1 MVTDE
6 IKEKVKNILTDHLE
20 VKQLRKTSER
30 FAILDEVYSI
40 TGHFDIETLY
50 VHMKNKKYQVS
61 RATLYNTVEVLLEC
75 NLIIKHQFG
84 KNQAMYEK
92 AYMYRQHDHLICQD
106 CEHVFEF
113 CDPRLQQIQQMAG
126 EILKFDIDRHSLT
139 LYGKC
144 QGLQK
149 NGKCSHGFKSVKQA

>member
-1 MVTDE
+1 MVTEE
-6 IKEKVKNILTDHLE
+6 IKIKVKKILTDHLE
-20 VKQLRKTSER
+20 DKQLRKTAER

-40 TGHFDIETLY
+40 QGHFDIETLY

-113 CDPRLQQIQQMAG
+113 CDPRLQQIQEMAS

-144 QGLQK
+144 QGLIK
-149 NGKCSHGFKSVKQA
+149 TGKCSHGFKPLK

>member
-1 MVTDE
+1 MISEEV
-6 IKEKVKNILTDHLE
+6 KNKVKKILTDHLE

-30 FAILDEVYSI
+30 FAILDEIYSMN
-40 TGHFDIETLY
+40 GHFDIETLY

-113 CDPRLQQIQQMAG
+113 CDPRLQQIQEMAS

-144 QGLQK
+144 QGLIK
-149 NGKCSHGFKSVKQA
+149 TGKCSHGFKPLK

>member
-1 MVTDE
+1 MITNE
-6 IKEKVKNILTDHLE
+6 IKEKVKKILTDHLE

-40 TGHFDIETLY
+40 QGHFDIETLF

-126 EILKFDIDRHSLT
+126 DILKFDIDRHSLT

-144 QGLQK
+144 QGISK
-149 NGKCSHGFKSVKQA
+149 NGKCGHGFKPLK

>member
-1 MVTDE
+1 
-6 IKEKVKNILTDHLE
+6 
-20 VKQLRKTSER
+20 
-30 FAILDEVYSI
+30 
-40 TGHFDIETLY
+40 
-50 VHMKNKKYQVS
+50 
-61 RATLYNTVEVLLEC
+61 
-75 NLIIKHQFG
+75 
-84 KNQAMYEK
+84 MYEK

-144 QGLQK
+144 QGLLK
-149 NGKCSHGFKSVKQA
+149 DGKCSHGFKSIK

>member
-1 MVTDE
+1 MITNE
-6 IKEKVKNILTDHLE
+6 IKEKVKKILTDHLE
-20 VKQLRKTSER
+20 VKQLRKTAER

-40 TGHFDIETLY
+40 QGHFDIETLF

-126 EILKFDIDRHSLT
+126 EILKFEIDRHSLT

-144 QGLQK
+144 QGIIK
-149 NGKCSHGFKSVKQA
+149 NGKCAHGFKPLK

>member
-1 MVTDE
+1 MITND
-6 IKEKVKNILTDHLE
+6 IKEKVKKILTDHLE

-40 TGHFDIETLY
+40 NGHFDIETLY

-144 QGLQK
+144 QGIQK
-149 NGKCSHGFKSVKQA
+149 NGKCSHGFKPLK

>member
-1 MVTDE
+1 MITND
-6 IKEKVKNILTDHLE
+6 IKEKVKKILTDHLE

-144 QGLQK
+144 QGIQK
-149 NGKCSHGFKSVKQA
+149 NGKCSHGFKPLK

>member
-1 MVTDE
+1 MISEEV
-6 IKEKVKNILTDHLE
+6 KNKVKKILTEHLE

-30 FAILDEVYSI
+30 FAILDEIYSMD
-40 TGHFDIETLY
+40 GHFDIETLY
-50 VHMKNKKYQVS
+50 VHMKNKKYRVS

-84 KNQAMYEK
+84 KNQSMYEK
-92 AYMYRQHDHLICQD
+92 AYMYKQHDHLICQD

-126 EILKFDIDRHSLT
+126 NILKFQIERHALT
-139 LYGKC
+139 LYGRCDGIAKS
-144 QGLQK
+144 
-149 NGKCSHGFKSVKQA
+149 GKCPHGNKPLKQ

>member
-1 MVTDE
+1 MITND
-6 IKEKVKNILTDHLE
+6 IKEKVKKILTDHLE

-144 QGLQK
+144 QGIQK
-149 NGKCSHGFKSVKQA
+149 NGKCSHGFKSLK

>member
-1 MVTDE
+1 MVTND
-6 IKEKVKNILTDHLE
+6 IKGKVKKILTDHLE
-20 VKQLRKTSER
+20 VKQLRKTAER

-144 QGLQK
+144 QGLQQD
-149 NGKCSHGFKSVKQA
+149 GKCSHGFKSVK

>member
-1 MVTDE
+1 MITND
-6 IKEKVKNILTDHLE
+6 IKAKVKQILTDHLE

-144 QGLQK
+144 QGLLK
-149 NGKCSHGFKSVKQA
+149 DGKCSHGFKSVK

>member
-1 MVTDE
+1 MITNE
-6 IKEKVKNILTDHLE
+6 IKEKVKKILTDHLE
-20 VKQLRKTSER
+20 VKQLRKTAER

-40 TGHFDIETLY
+40 QGHFDIETLF

-144 QGLQK
+144 QGIAK
-149 NGKCSHGFKSVKQA
+149 NGKCAHGFKPLK

>member
-1 MVTDE
+1 MITND
-6 IKEKVKNILTDHLE
+6 IKEKVKKILTDHLE
-20 VKQLRKTSER
+20 IKQLRKTAER

-40 TGHFDIETLY
+40 QGHFDIETLF

-144 QGLQK
+144 QGIIK
-149 NGKCSHGFKSVKQA
+149 NGKCAHGFKPLK

>member
-1 MVTDE
+1 MITND
-6 IKEKVKNILTDHLE
+6 IKSKVKKILTDHLE

-40 TGHFDIETLY
+40 NGHFDIETLY

-126 EILKFDIDRHSLT
+126 SLLKFEVTKHALT

-144 QGLQK
+144 ESLHK
-149 NGKCSHGFKSVKQA
+149 TGKCAHGHK

>member
-6 IKEKVKNILTDHLE
+6 IKEKVKKILTEHLE
-20 VKQLRKTSER
+20 LKQLRKTSER

-40 TGHFDIETLY
+40 EGHFDIETLY

-144 QGLQK
+144 QGLAK
-149 NGKCSHGFKSVKQA
+149 NGKCSHGFKSLK

>member
-1 MVTDE
+1 MITDE
-6 IKEKVKNILTDHLE
+6 IKEKVKKILTDHLE
-20 VKQLRKTSER
+20 VKQLRKTAER

-40 TGHFDIETLY
+40 QGHFDIETLF

-144 QGLQK
+144 QGIQK
-149 NGKCSHGFKSVKQA
+149 NGKCAHGFKPLK

>member
-1 MVTDE
+1 MVTND
-6 IKEKVKNILTDHLE
+6 IKSKVKKILTDHLE
-20 VKQLRKTSER
+20 VKQLRKTAER

-75 NLIIKHQFG
+75 HLIIKHQFG

-113 CDPRLQQIQQMAG
+113 CDPRLQQIQEMAG
-126 EILKFDIDRHSLT
+126 EILKFDINRHSLT

-144 QGLQK
+144 QGLLQD
-149 NGKCSHGFKSVKQA
+149 GKCSHGFQSVK

>member
-1 MVTDE
+1 MITSD
-6 IKEKVKNILTDHLE
+6 IKEKVKQILTDHLE
-20 VKQLRKTSER
+20 VKQLRKTAER

-144 QGLQK
+144 QGLQTD
-149 NGKCSHGFKSVKQA
+149 GKCSHGFKSIKTK